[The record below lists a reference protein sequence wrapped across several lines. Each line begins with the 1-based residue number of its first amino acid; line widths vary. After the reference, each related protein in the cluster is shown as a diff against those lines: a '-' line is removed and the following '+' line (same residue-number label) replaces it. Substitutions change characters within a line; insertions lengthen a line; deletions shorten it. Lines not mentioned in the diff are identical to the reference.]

1 MATVPASSQE
11 VAARLDEQRQAVG
24 ETIDKLRA
32 RLKRGMDW
40 RRQLEEHTGATL
52 MAAAVTGLL
61 VGRALRRL
69 LG

>member
-11 VAARLDEQRQAVG
+11 VAARLDEQRRAVG

-32 RLKRGMDW
+32 RLKREMDW
-40 RRQLEEHTGATL
+40 RRQLEEHTGVALTV
-52 MAAAVTGLL
+52 AAATGLL

-69 LG
+69 

>member
-11 VAARLDEQRQAVG
+11 VAARLDEQRRAVG

-32 RLKRGMDW
+32 RLKREMDW
-40 RRQLEEHTGATL
+40 RRQLEEHTGVALTVAAT
-52 MAAAVTGLL
+52 TGLL

-69 LG
+69 